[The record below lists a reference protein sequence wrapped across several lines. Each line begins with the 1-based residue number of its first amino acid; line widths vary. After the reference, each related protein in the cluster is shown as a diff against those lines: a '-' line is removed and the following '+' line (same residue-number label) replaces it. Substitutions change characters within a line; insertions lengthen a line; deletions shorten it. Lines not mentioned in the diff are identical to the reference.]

1 MMTLNQYL
9 NHTCIDLGISMRELA
24 IRAGIN
30 VQSIYLLKKR
40 KPAMITYER
49 LANYLDVELGE
60 LVNYPIKRE
69 SVDWDEQIICRLC
82 ENRFKDRL

>member
-49 LANYLDVELGE
+49 LTNYLDVELGE

-69 SVDWDEQIICRLC
+69 SVD
-82 ENRFKDRL
+82 